1 MLLGAACNNTGLSQN
16 KTQQHSTR
24 VCLYFTFLPALLRK
38 TNMTRFKAGQ
48 QKDLL
53 QSWGHPT
60 CHKLF
65 AKPVTLT
72 WNGHSPCG
80 WACIQAWLC
89 PFLEESDTS
98 VQWGAS
104 SPPQKLVSNITRNS
118 GESGILHGK
127 PNRQWLENSVTTAL
141 MCCCSHL

>member
-24 VCLYFTFLPALLRK
+24 VCLYFTFLPTLLRT

-53 QSWGHPT
+53 QSSVHPI

-65 AKPVTLT
+65 TKQVTLT
-72 WNGHSPCG
+72 WNGYSPCG
-80 WACIQAWLC
+80 WAGIQAWLC

-98 VQWGAS
+98 VQRGAS
-104 SPPQKLVSNITRNS
+104 SPPQTLVSQ
-118 GESGILHGK
+118 HHQK
-127 PNRQWLENSVTTAL
+127 QWRVRHSPCPTGNGRKTQ
-141 MCCCSHL
+141 